1 MAIVPRSQSADI
13 RRVHREGGG
22 QIGRRRSFLSRIGR
36 LDYHATD
43 GTDAPGDHPSGFA
56 GSRSPQQPETG
67 PASDLDP
74 QSSEFHRGEQA
85 HPDEH
90 GTPESTTVADGVQ
103 KSLGH
108 ETDADHKCHLA
119 GEGNQQGDERVHEV

>member
-1 MAIVPRSQSADI
+1 MR
-13 RRVHREGGG
+13 GCG
-22 QIGRRRSFLSRIGR
+22 QIDRRRHFLDVIGR
-36 LDYHATD
+36 LDFH
-43 GTDAPGDHPSGFA
+43 GTGGTGHLGDHPSGFA
-56 GSRSPQQPETG
+56 GSRSPQRPETG

-90 GTPESTTVADGVQ
+90 GAPKATTVSDGRQ

-108 ETDADHKCHLA
+108 ETDADHERHLA
-119 GEGNQQGDERVHEV
+119 GEGDQ